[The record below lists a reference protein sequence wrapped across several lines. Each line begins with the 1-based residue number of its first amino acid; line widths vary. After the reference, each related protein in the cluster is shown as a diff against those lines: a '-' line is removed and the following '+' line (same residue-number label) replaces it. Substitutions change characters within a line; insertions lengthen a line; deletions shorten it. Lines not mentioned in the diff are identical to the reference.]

1 MTMREVIGNG
11 LILPKKERYT
21 ISDFRKLLKSGNP
34 VNVAR
39 FICICSAIH
48 HGTTWAKSLD
58 NLELLEYAYQ

>member
-1 MTMREVIGNG
+1 MTMREVINNG

-39 FICICSAIH
+39 FICICSAIYH
-48 HGTTWAKSLD
+48 ETTWAKSLD
-58 NLELLEYAYQ
+58 SLELLEYDYQ